1 MDILRGDIFYIQKFD
16 RYQDNEV
23 IRNEGRPAVIVSNN
37 VSNEY
42 SGLVEVV
49 YLTSQEKKPIP
60 SHVPVLCKV
69 PSTALCEQIDTVSKD
84 RLGNYVR
91 KCTDEEMDAIDQAL
105 MYSLGIEQPEVT
117 LNEKEF
123 INDHTVEVLKEEIV
137 RLQAERDTYM
147 KCFQAVLQKGEV

>member
-1 MDILRGDIFYIQKFD
+1 MDILRGDIFFIQKFD

-37 VSNEY
+37 MNNEFSN
-42 SGLVEVV
+42 LVEVV
-49 YLTSQEKKPIP
+49 YLTSQEKKPFP

-69 PSTALCEQIDTVSKD
+69 PSTALCEQIDTVSKE

-91 KCTDEEMDAIDQAL
+91 KCTDEEMAAIEQGL
-105 MYSLGIEQPEVT
+105 LYSLGIEHPKVT

-137 RLQAERDTYM
+137 KLQAERDTYM

>member
-1 MDILRGDIFYIQKFD
+1 MDILRGDIFFIQKFD

-23 IRNEGRPAVIVSNN
+23 IQSEGRPAVIVSNN
-37 VSNEY
+37 LHNEF
-42 SGLVEVV
+42 SGLLEVV

-69 PSTALCEQIDTVSKD
+69 PSTALCEQIDTVSKE

-91 KCTDEEMDAIDQAL
+91 KCTDEEMAAIDKAL

-117 LNEKEF
+117 MDAKSILNDC
-123 INDHTVEVLKEEIV
+123 NVEALKEEIV
-137 RLQAERDTYM
+137 KLQAERDTYM
-147 KCFQAVLQKGEV
+147 KCFQVVLQKGEV

>member
-1 MDILRGDIFYIQKFD
+1 MDILRGDIFFIQKFD

-84 RLGNYVR
+84 RLGNYMR
-91 KCTDEEMDAIDQAL
+91 KCTDEEMAAIDQAL

-137 RLQAERDTYM
+137 KLQAERDTYM